1 MWCVVMSCRIA
12 RYDWKPFI
20 STVFLSVGYIHS
32 FRTYAFCIQLE
43 AGIQSIPGNNRR
55 CCNGQFCVLGT
66 NKSWFHSYKNNVG
79 SLLLPQSIFLRR
91 LYESYI
97 MIHPLCISPH
107 KQLIIYMFQKKANK
121 QSLFWRIYIVHPP
134 SPPYFFV
141 RRCIVPNSVRRPPD
155 AIHPEVCPSVHLKL
169 GWPPVIVFVRSRRSF
184 GNM

>member
-1 MWCVVMSCRIA
+1 MSCRIA

-97 MIHPLCISPH
+97 MIHPLCIRPH
-107 KQLIIYMFQKKANK
+107 KQLIIY
-121 QSLFWRIYIVHPP
+121 IYILFNYIIISSLGDVLFPIA
-134 SPPYFFV
+134 
-141 RRCIVPNSVRRPPD
+141 CD
-155 AIHPEVCPSVHLKL
+155 ALPTLFIRKSAPRY
-169 GWPPVIVFVRSRRSF
+169 I
-184 GNM
+184 

>member
-20 STVFLSVGYIHS
+20 STVFLSVGYHS

-97 MIHPLCISPH
+97 MIHPLCIRPH

-134 SPPYFFV
+134 SPLYFFV

>member
-1 MWCVVMSCRIA
+1 MSCRIK

-20 STVFLSVGYIHS
+20 STVFLSVGYHS

-66 NKSWFHSYKNNVG
+66 NKSWFHSYKNNAG

-97 MIHPLCISPH
+97 TIHPLCIRPH
-107 KQLIIYMFQKKANK
+107 KQLIIYICFKRKLPNNLCFEEYI
-121 QSLFWRIYIVHPP
+121 LFTSP
-134 SPPYFFV
+134 PPYFFV

-169 GWPPVIVFVRSRRSF
+169 G
-184 GNM
+184 

>member
-1 MWCVVMSCRIA
+1 MGIFPSLSWHYLRCGENVALGVPISCSFVMWCVVVSCRIA
-12 RYDWKPFI
+12 RYYWKPFI

-121 QSLFWRIYIVHPP
+121 QSLFWRIYIVPP
-134 SPPYFFV
+134 PP
-141 RRCIVPNSVRRPPD
+141 PP
-155 AIHPEVCPSVHLKL
+155 PLFL
-169 GWPPVIVFVRSRRSF
+169 R
-184 GNM
+184 